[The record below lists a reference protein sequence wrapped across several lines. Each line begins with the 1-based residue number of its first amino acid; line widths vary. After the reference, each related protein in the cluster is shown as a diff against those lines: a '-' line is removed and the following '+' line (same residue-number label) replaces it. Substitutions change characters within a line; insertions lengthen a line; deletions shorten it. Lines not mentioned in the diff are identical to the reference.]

1 MNTPSRARKPATRR
15 THSAAFKR
23 KLLELSDQP
32 GASVAAI
39 ALEHGINANLLFK
52 WRSQDGARSGKPAPV
67 NYPVL
72 LPVTVDGLVAP
83 LGRTAV
89 ARAAAAGVIEVE
101 IGQARVRLRGA
112 IDETSLRCLVRALRE
127 AA

>member
-23 KLLELSDQP
+23 KLLELSEQP

-52 WRSQDGARSGKPAPV
+52 WRRQGGVRTSKPMAM
-67 NYPVL
+67 NSPVL
-72 LPVTVDGLVAP
+72 LPVTVDGLAAP
-83 LGRTAV
+83 VGRAGTP
-89 ARAAAAGVIEVE
+89 RAGTAGVIEVE
-101 IGQARVRLRGA
+101 LGQARVRLRGA
-112 IDETSLRCLVRALRE
+112 IDEASLRCLVRVLRE

>member
-15 THSAAFKR
+15 THSVAFKR
-23 KLLELSDQP
+23 KLVELIHQP
-32 GASVAAI
+32 RASVAAI

-52 WRSQDGARSGKPAPV
+52 WHRQGGARSGNPAPV
-67 NYPVL
+67 NSPVL
-72 LPVTVDGLVAP
+72 LPVTLDGLVAP

-89 ARAAAAGVIEVE
+89 ARATAAGVIEVE

>member
-52 WRSQDGARSGKPAPV
+52 WRRQGGVRTSKPMAV
-67 NYPVL
+67 NLPVL
-72 LPVTVDGLVAP
+72 LPVTVDGLAAP
-83 LGRTAV
+83 VGRAGT
-89 ARAAAAGVIEVE
+89 AGVIEVE
-101 IGQARVRLRGA
+101 LGQARLRLCGA
-112 IDETSLRCLVRALRE
+112 IDEASLRCLVRVLRE

>member
-23 KLLELSDQP
+23 KLLQLSDEA

-52 WRSQDGARSGKPAPV
+52 WRRQDGARTGNAAPV
-67 NYPVL
+67 NSPVL
-72 LPVTVDGLVAP
+72 LPVAVDGLVSAV
-83 LGRTAV
+83 GRAGTP
-89 ARAAAAGVIEVE
+89 RGAAAGVIELE
-101 IGQARVRLRGA
+101 LGQARVRLRGA
-112 IDETSLRCLVRALRE
+112 IDEASLRCLVRVLRE